1 MAKIKEIKNG
11 YRQISYWVM
20 LMARDKYD
28 LDMLKNKFPKAIRLS
43 WEDVE
48 ALVWDIFM
56 SLVSAPYDPDV
67 IIGVAR
73 GGLAPA
79 RILVDYLQKKYIC
92 TIQMGHWDN
101 KKMLTERPVLIYPLP
116 DIDLKDKRVLVVDD
130 ICDEGDTMV
139 EVEKYLADKVGDIK
153 IAVLVRKSDSQFIPN
168 YCPKVMDEWRWV
180 FFPWSK
186 HEDLV
191 AFVEKVL
198 QLTGGVTIEE
208 IIRILEYSMGVE
220 FATPEIKRALFDMK
234 LSGEIVEDA
243 NKGWTLI

>member
-1 MAKIKEIKNG
+1 
-11 YRQISYWVM
+11 M
-20 LMARDKYD
+20 LMAGKKYD
-28 LDMLKNKFPKAIRLS
+28 LNILKSKFPRATRFS

-48 ALVWDIFM
+48 GLVWDIFM
-56 SLVSAPYDPDV
+56 SLSSSSYNPDV

-79 RILVDYLQKKYIC
+79 RILADYLQEKYVC

-101 KKMLTERPVLIYPLP
+101 KKRLTEKSLLIYPLP
-116 DIDLKDKRVLVVDD
+116 DIDLQDKRVLVVDD

-139 EVEKYLADKVGDIK
+139 EVERYLTDKVGDIK

-191 AFVEKVL
+191 AFVEKVV

-220 FATPEIKRALFDMK
+220 FAIPEIEKVLFDMK
-234 LSGEIVEDA
+234 LSGEIIEDA
-243 NKGWTLI
+243 NKVWTLI

>member
-1 MAKIKEIKNG
+1 
-11 YRQISYWVM
+11 M
-20 LMARDKYD
+20 LMVGKKYD
-28 LDMLKNKFPKAIRLS
+28 LNILKNKFPKATRLS

-48 ALVWDIFM
+48 DLVWDIFM
-56 SLVSAPYDPDV
+56 SLSSAPYDPDV

-79 RILVDYLQKKYIC
+79 RILADYLQEKYVC

-101 KKMLTERPVLIYPLP
+101 KKGLTEKSFLIYPLP
-116 DIDLKDKRVLVVDD
+116 DIDFQDKRVLVVDD

-139 EVEKYLADKVGDIK
+139 EVERYLTDKVGDIK

-168 YCPKVMDEWRWV
+168 YCPKVMEEWRWV

-198 QLTGGVTIEE
+198 QLTGGATIEE

-220 FATPEIKRALFDMK
+220 FAIPEIEKVLFDMK
-234 LSGEIVEDA
+234 LSEEIIEDA
-243 NKGWTLI
+243 NKVWTLI